1 MFEKANHMKLCE
13 IEKNPCFVGIL
24 FVVAEN
30 IHTVSVRVLF
40 GNSNL
45 ALRTLDFENP
55 SLTFH
60 GGVGE

>member
-30 IHTVSVRVLF
+30 IHTVSVRVFVYL
-40 GNSNL
+40 
-45 ALRTLDFENP
+45 EIP
-55 SLTFH
+55 IWP
-60 GGVGE
+60 